1 MAKHKRGRKAKAKTL
16 LPDPD
21 PRAVGGG
28 LGPRR
33 YFGEGGYADGGA
45 NQQGNYEA
53 RIKKEGPSEPDEVS
67 PT

>member
-1 MAKHKRGRKAKAKTL
+1 MTKHKRSRKAKAKAL
-16 LPDPD
+16 LPD

-53 RIKKEGPSEPDEVS
+53 RIKKEGPSDS
-67 PT
+67 